1 MPLKD
6 SVMLGGDDLMEIGLD
21 SDFLEDDGV
30 LADDGD
36 DTPLI
41 LGQAETDPSA
51 SSGSTSLLMGSVFA
65 WSRQR

>member
-1 MPLKD
+1 
-6 SVMLGGDDLMEIGLD
+6 MLGGDDLMEIGLD

-41 LGQAETDPSA
+41 LGQAETDLSA

>member
-1 MPLKD
+1 
-6 SVMLGGDDLMEIGLD
+6 MLGGDDLMEIGLD
-21 SDFLEDDGV
+21 PDFLEDDGA

-51 SSGSTSLLMGSVFA
+51 SPGSASLLMGSVFA